1 VSWALVDFV
10 VVVGWGGGTETAH
23 RLFDRLTVGRA
34 PESDIVITGDERVSR
49 AHAVLV
55 MGRRGVRVE
64 DLGSRTGTRVNGK
77 PVRSAALSDGDVV
90 AVGGTALRVRVV
102 QARGSGLEAAATE
115 ASPWAFAERPAP
127 SAESAALRDV
137 GTQFRSYAIVREVV
151 RALQGATETGE
162 VLRAVADA
170 VFRVSGA
177 DRVHLVLVDEGSGEL
192 LPALARH
199 RNPEIGAI
207 RVSLSR
213 SILDEAIRSRRAV
226 FSNDAT
232 SDERFA
238 AGASVMEFA
247 IRSVLCAPIIAGDE
261 ALGAVQLD
269 RVTPGAR
276 FGAADAELLEVLG
289 ALLGVRLDAMRWRER
304 ALRAEAARSRTA

>member
-1 VSWALVDFV
+1 MSRSLEAFEV
-10 VVVGWGGGTETAH
+10 VVRSAGGAETSH
-23 RLFDRLTVGRA
+23 RLFDRLSVGRA
-34 PESDIVITGDERVSR
+34 ADNDVVIDGDERVSR
-49 AHAVLV
+49 AHAVIV

-77 PVRSAALSDGDVV
+77 PVRSATLGEGDVV
-90 AVGGTALRVRVV
+90 AVGGAVLRVRAVR
-102 QARGSGLEAAATE
+102 ALGDEPEGAETA
-115 ASPWAFAERPAP
+115 ASPWAFAGRAAP
-127 SAESAALRDV
+127 GAESAALREV

-151 RALQGATETGE
+151 RALQEAAEVGD

-177 DRVHLVLVDEGSGEL
+177 DRVHLVLVDEASGEL

-199 RNPEIGAI
+199 RNPEVGAI

-213 SILDEAIRSRRAV
+213 SILDEAMRSRRAV

-232 SDERFA
+232 NDERFA
-238 AGASVMEFA
+238 AGGSVMEFA
-247 IRSVLCAPIIAGDE
+247 IRSVLCAPIIAGGE
-261 ALGAVQLD
+261 ALGVVQLD

-304 ALRAEAARSRTA
+304 ALRAEAARSRRA